1 MLTRTVG
8 SAPVAGRG
16 IVLCDQIRKPR
27 NEDALLRAECAL
39 RPCIITFNNEDT
51 RHVDRF
57 NDRSR
62 ISDSA
67 AHTVASAFMNRHAIH
82 AA

>member
-27 NEDALLRAECAL
+27 NEDGSRAECIAAST
-39 RPCIITFNNEDT
+39 CTITFNHEDT
-51 RHVDRF
+51 DTTHG
-57 NDRSR
+57 S
-62 ISDSA
+62 IQ
-67 AHTVASAFMNRHAIH
+67 
-82 AA
+82 